1 MYVCIEAVNK
11 INVMLIELITF
22 AVINMYHL
30 RTQKINVLPGI
41 NTLKT
46 HDKITLS
53 CNCLI
58 KQMWLLLYQFFIALS
73 YFSQPIKDQGVCF
86 LSRLVLLSR
95 NFFVLFFST
104 LTTFILWRN
113 LPKIPWRDK
122 LGFLSL
128 KNFLQI
134 QLFSGMVW
142 HGCRKV
148 LYPVF

>member
-58 KQMWLLLYQFFIALS
+58 KQMFLLLYQFFIALS
-73 YFSQPIKDQGVCF
+73 YFSQPIKDQEVCF

-95 NFFVLFFST
+95 NFVLLFF
-104 LTTFILWRN
+104 LL
-113 LPKIPWRDK
+113 K
-122 LGFLSL
+122 LLLYYGETYRKFLDVTS
-128 KNFLQI
+128 
-134 QLFSGMVW
+134 
-142 HGCRKV
+142 
-148 LYPVF
+148 